1 MTVHR
6 LNCRRFITRKSLCPA
21 ARPAHRRAFR
31 RSLRRVM
38 HPARRR
44 VLPYTGPSF
53 RQVLSVV
60 NKYLKAAE
68 AFRKTFNPAWNEGR
82 FQMLRSPEECDRLA
96 EQDLK
101 RIYGDGTPAARELEA
116 YASAKPPPPPG
127 PPSAPSL
134 PLAPTS
140 LIPTSPVPS
149 SPLQSSPVPNS
160 VPPASP
166 IRTSL
171 TPTSL
176 IPSSPVQPSPIQ
188 PSLTAET
195 PGQPIKQD
203 LTPVPLSS
211 MMLTWYQKPR
221 RFPF

>member
-6 LNCRRFITRKSLCPA
+6 LNCRRFITRKSLSPA
-21 ARPAHRRAFR
+21 ARPAHRAAFR

-116 YASAKPPPPPG
+116 YASAKPPPPSTPPITPTSAP
-127 PPSAPSL
+127 PPSL
-134 PLAPTS
+134 IRTS
-140 LIPTSPVPS
+140 LIPNSPVPS
-149 SPLQSSPVPNS
+149 PPLPSSHLPTSPIQTSPL
-160 VPPASP
+160 
-166 IRTSL
+166 
-171 TPTSL
+171 
-176 IPSSPVQPSPIQ
+176 PSSPAAPSQPVKRDI
-188 PSLTAET
+188 
-195 PGQPIKQD
+195 
-203 LTPVPLSS
+203 TPVPLSS
-211 MMLTWYQKPR
+211 MMLTWWHKPR
-221 RFPF
+221 ST